1 MAKLAETSLNEVL
14 PLPFRVALLF
24 QSGVH
29 LWYAMVWV
37 CYRVYDVNCLA
48 LLDLSYSSHNYALD
62 GQNTG
67 LVYGELATII
77 PAELKENLSLLLGIK
92 ATGSKLFSAL
102 AFSLVCYWLCKAVI
116 SPDFFLFAP
125 IVNLLFLFITVY
137 SFYVVFRPGKT
148 IGQQRVHS
156 SIKRILIGN
165 INSATMRTNDIFF
178 SDTLTSYAKVL
189 NDLMCFIWITFV
201 TSDSLYNTRVEALV
215 LAFPQLVRMKQCYY
229 EYKVCNQRQQL
240 FNFFKYAALLGPI
253 LVNMLIKLN
262 MLRLAST
269 GETTTDSLDR
279 LNNWWYISSTV
290 SSLYL
295 FVWDVRMDW
304 GYGLFEFY
312 KSRRHYEPLR
322 AGRLVFGRRAIY
334 FFIIF
339 IDFVL
344 RFIWF
349 FKMFVIV
356 ETEIELGLRHRVG
369 NFLFGYNFLLLGYLI
384 LETLEIFRRWLWCFL
399 KWEHDLSKLQP
410 KDAEAIQLSDL
421 KSG

>member
-24 QSGVH
+24 QLGVH

-67 LVYGELATII
+67 LVYGELATIL

-116 SPDFFLFAP
+116 SPEFFLFAP

-189 NDLMCFIWITFV
+189 NDLMCFVWITFV

-229 EYKVCNQRQQL
+229 EYKVCNQRQQM

-279 LNNWWYISSTV
+279 LNTWWYISSTV

-322 AGRLVFGRRAIY
+322 VGRLVFGRRAIY
-334 FFIIF
+334 FSIIF

-344 RFIWF
+344 RFIWL

>member
-24 QSGVH
+24 QLGVH